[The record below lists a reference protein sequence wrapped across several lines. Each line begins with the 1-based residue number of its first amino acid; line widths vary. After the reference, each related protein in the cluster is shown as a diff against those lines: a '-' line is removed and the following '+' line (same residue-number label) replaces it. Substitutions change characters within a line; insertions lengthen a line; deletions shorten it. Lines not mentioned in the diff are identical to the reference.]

1 MRHQP
6 LRIVAPISG
15 SFGRRIAFPTFFKTV
30 PTCPKCHKFI
40 SESHYQR
47 HLQRCGTSHRH
58 VTQSLYVPSAT
69 AQIESPNR
77 GITYGSPRVSYTK
90 KRRWRPWLIGAL
102 VAIVLLAILFLFV

>member
-1 MRHQP
+1 AATDCCSQ
-6 LRIVAPISG
+6 ISG
-15 SFGRRIAFPTFFKTV
+15 SSGRRITFQTFFKTV

-77 GITYGSPRVSYTK
+77 GITYGSPRVRYTNR
-90 KRRWRPWLIGAL
+90 RRWRPWVIGAF
-102 VAIVLLAILFLFV
+102 VAIVLLAILFFFI